1 MPWLASLYIA
11 FMVITLPFGLA
22 LVRRMENDWLHPVGG
37 FLSSLLSI
45 AFIVSYWM
53 PELVP
58 FQGWSVLLMFFYIVG
73 WDAYMLW
80 RLKYNL
86 PEVLEAPEENPDGAA
101 ASLFVGIFLMLPAYI
116 IAALVCLRAV

>member
-1 MPWLASLYIA
+1 
-11 FMVITLPFGLA
+11 MVITLPFGLA

-45 AFIVSYWM
+45 AFVLSYWM
-53 PELVP
+53 PVLVP
-58 FQGWSVLLMFFYIVG
+58 FRGSSVLLMFFYIIG
-73 WDAYMLW
+73 WDTYMLW

-86 PEVLEAPEENPDGAA
+86 PELLEVPEENPEGAG
-101 ASLFVGIFLMLPAYI
+101 ASLFVGILLMLPAYI

>member
-1 MPWLASLYIA
+1 MPWWASLYIA

-45 AFIVSYWM
+45 AFVLSYWM
-53 PELVP
+53 PVLVP
-58 FQGWSVLLMFFYIVG
+58 FRGSSVLLMFFYIIG
-73 WDAYMLW
+73 WDTYMLW

-86 PEVLEAPEENPDGAA
+86 PELLEVPEENPEGAG
-101 ASLFVGIFLMLPAYI
+101 ASLFAGILLMLPAYI